1 MFEDLLVVL
10 EMLLVGIIQ
19 VYNAREGMLEKKEGA
34 RNHSR
39 CKPLA
44 TSKCDQTDNS

>member
-19 VYNAREGMLEKKEGA
+19 VYNAREGMLEKKRG
-34 RNHSR
+34 RK
-39 CKPLA
+39 KPLKVQ
-44 TSKCDQTDNS
+44 TSSN